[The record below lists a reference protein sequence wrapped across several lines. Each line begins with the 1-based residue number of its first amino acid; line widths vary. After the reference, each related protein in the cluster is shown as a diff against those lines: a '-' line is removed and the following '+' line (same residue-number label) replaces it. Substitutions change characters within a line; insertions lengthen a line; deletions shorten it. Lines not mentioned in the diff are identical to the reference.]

1 MKITLTD
8 ENGKSIQ
15 INITDEEYSKLFP
28 TVKKTGYEKIA
39 VEKAIFYF
47 DNGVGY
53 ISEGTIMYP
62 EFDNNA
68 YIAANYYTDKTVAEN
83 NARADKLMRQ
93 LRRFAVEH
101 RKKPIDWTSPI
112 ANLHEKWEIM
122 YSCPRDAEHKLY
134 VTSLMN
140 MTKGFGRVYFDE
152 YSTALLAIDTFKDEL
167 LWYFTEYK
175 DSL

>member
-28 TVKKTGYEKIA
+28 TVKKTGYER
-39 VEKAIFYF
+39 VNGGEKFYL
-47 DNGVGY
+47 
-53 ISEGTIMYP
+53 P
-62 EFDNNA
+62 ANA
-68 YIAANYYTDKTVAEN
+68 GSIITYHDDHSSIDDTLYNVANYYSSKTVAEN

-93 LRRFAVEH
+93 LRRFAIEH

>member
-1 MKITLTD
+1 MKDVKIIIDGKEITA
-8 ENGKSIQ
+8 Q
-15 INITDEEYSKLFP
+15 IDDAVRQQLLQP
-28 TVKKTGYEKIA
+28 VKKTGYER
-39 VEKAIFYF
+39 VESKQTYYVVFG
-47 DNGVGY
+47 DSSVE
-53 ISEGTIMYP
+53 SVTESCGTF
-62 EFDNNA
+62 EDSH
-68 YIAANYYTDKTVAEN
+68 YIAANYYSDKTVAEN

-122 YSCPRDAEHKLY
+122 YSCPRDAEHKLF

-140 MTKGFGRVYFDE
+140 MTKGFGRIYFDE
-152 YSTALLAIDTFKDEL
+152 LSTAELAIDTFKDEL

>member
-1 MKITLTD
+1 MKEIKIIID
-8 ENGKSIQ
+8 GKEIAATIDDVVRQ
-15 INITDEEYSKLFP
+15 QLLQP
-28 TVKKTGYEKIA
+28 VKKTGYER
-39 VEKAIFYF
+39 VETKQTYYVVFG
-47 DNGVGY
+47 DSSVE
-53 ISEGTIMYP
+53 SVTESCGTF
-62 EFDNNA
+62 ENSH
-68 YIAANYYTDKTVAEN
+68 YIAANYYSDKTVAEN
-83 NARADKLMRQ
+83 NSRADKLMRQ

-134 VTSLMN
+134 VTSLLN

-152 YSTALLAIDTFKDEL
+152 YSTAQLAIDTFKDEL

>member
-1 MKITLTD
+1 MKITITN
-8 ENGKSIQ
+8 EEGKSIQ
-15 INITDEEYSKLFP
+15 LNIADEEYNKLFP
-28 TVKKTGYEKIA
+28 AIKKTGYERVKEYETYY
-39 VEKAIFYF
+39 VTCSDMGCSPMTESYDGLPNYFYI
-47 DNGVGY
+47 N
-53 ISEGTIMYP
+53 
-62 EFDNNA
+62 
-68 YIAANYYTDKTVAEN
+68 ANYYSNKTVAEN

-122 YSCPRDAEHKLY
+122 YSCPRDAEHKLF

-140 MTKGFGRVYFDE
+140 MTKGFGRIYFDE
-152 YSTALLAIDTFKDEL
+152 LSTAELAIKTFKDEL

>member
-1 MKITLTD
+1 MAKKVTLIIDGKEIEVEITQEQLD
-8 ENGKSIQ
+8 KLCP
-15 INITDEEYSKLFP
+15 SK
-28 TVKKTGYEKIA
+28 KKTGYERVAKNETSYTVFGNGKID
-39 VEKAIFYF
+39 KAIIFQPDYY
-47 DNGVGY
+47 D
-53 ISEGTIMYP
+53 
-62 EFDNNA
+62 
-68 YIAANYYTDKTVAEN
+68 AANYYSDKTVAEN

-101 RKKPIDWTSPI
+101 RKTPIDWTSPI
-112 ANLHEKWEIM
+112 ANLHEKWGIM

-134 VTSLMN
+134 VTSLLN

>member
-1 MKITLTD
+1 MKITVTD

-15 INITDEEYSKLFP
+15 LNIADEEYNKLFQP
-28 TVKKTGYEKIA
+28 VKKTGYERVKRE
-39 VEKAIFYF
+39 EKYWYVGMTTNVYGSQESFVKPDIELY
-47 DNGVGY
+47 DN
-53 ISEGTIMYP
+53 
-62 EFDNNA
+62 
-68 YIAANYYTDKTVAEN
+68 ANYYSDKTVAEN

-101 RKKPIDWTSPI
+101 REKPIDWTSPI

-122 YSCPRDAEHKLY
+122 YSCPRDAEHKLF

-140 MTKGFGRVYFDE
+140 MTKGFGRIYFDE
-152 YSTALLAIDTFKDEL
+152 LSTAELAIKTFKDEL

>member
-1 MKITLTD
+1 MKDIKIIID
-8 ENGKSIQ
+8 GKEIAATIDDAVRQ
-15 INITDEEYSKLFP
+15 QLLHP
-28 TVKKTGYEKIA
+28 VKKTGYERVAKNEASYTVFGNGKID
-39 VEKAIFYF
+39 KPIIFQPDYY
-47 DNGVGY
+47 D
-53 ISEGTIMYP
+53 
-62 EFDNNA
+62 
-68 YIAANYYTDKTVAEN
+68 AANYYSDKTVAEN

-134 VTSLMN
+134 VTSLLN

-167 LWYFTEYK
+167 IWYFTEYK

>member
-1 MKITLTD
+1 MKEIKIIID
-8 ENGKSIQ
+8 GKEIAATIDDVVRQ
-15 INITDEEYSKLFP
+15 QLLQP
-28 TVKKTGYEKIA
+28 VKKTGYER
-39 VEKAIFYF
+39 VETKQTYYVVFG
-47 DNGVGY
+47 DSSVE
-53 ISEGTIMYP
+53 SVTESCGTF
-62 EFDNNA
+62 ENSH
-68 YIAANYYTDKTVAEN
+68 YIAANYYSDKTVAEN
-83 NARADKLMRQ
+83 NSRADKLMRQ

-134 VTSLMN
+134 VTSLLN
-140 MTKGFGRVYFDE
+140 MTKGFGRIYFDE
-152 YSTALLAIDTFKDEL
+152 LSTAELAIDTFKDEL